1 MLELSG
7 VTLCC
12 LDTANPEL
20 ALRALR
26 CSVSGIR
33 FARTLFL
40 TDRAYDV
47 SGIDVRVVAPLESR
61 EAYSAFVLKTL
72 VEHIDTAHVLLIQ
85 WDGYVINPAA
95 WRTEFLTCDY
105 IGAKWFWHTNQKD
118 ALNDAM
124 RVGNGGFSLRSRK
137 LLIALQD
144 SRVELAGPEDET
156 ICRVFRPLLEREHS
170 IVFGSE
176 ALADAFAFEVA
187 YPIGR
192 PFGFHGLFNFCRV
205 VPPDEIVELT
215 RLFTPEIARSPQ
227 LLQLGRN
234 CMAMGQWRAAA
245 AIFQRILDVDP
256 THAEGAAALAT
267 ASTNAATVPA
277 AGRNDPCPCGSG
289 KRYKHCHGAEGAS
302 AMVGVSV
309 ASEDRLKQALAL
321 HQRGAPGDVAA
332 AEATYR
338 DVLAREPDNALAQ
351 HFLGV
356 IHYQR
361 GELATALPL
370 LERAV
375 AARPG
380 EAEFH
385 NNLGLALAAA
395 DRGTEALAA
404 YRAALSLKPDHA
416 VAWNNLGLAL
426 QARNDVRAAI
436 DAYRHALA
444 LQPDFAHARWN
455 LSLALLLDGQF
466 VEGWREYDARLAL
479 PELGRD
485 RHRFPGP
492 RWDGTAPAGKMLL
505 VYPEQGLGDA
515 LQFARYAT
523 LVAKAGARCVIRCP
537 DVLAPLLATIPG
549 VDEVS
554 RDGEPLPPY
563 AAHLPLLSLPR
574 VLGTTPETIPASV
587 PYIAVSEVKRA
598 AARATL
604 AHAGAAPRIGLC
616 WAGSAAHGNDR
627 NRSLPLAALRPLFA
641 VPGIGWFSLQQGKA
655 AAQIAASPAAERLVP
670 LPADSALVDTAAL
683 IAELDLIIT
692 VDTSIAHLAGA
703 LARPTWVMLPFA
715 PDWRWQLG
723 RDDSPWYPTLRLF
736 RQSHPRDWQSVVAR
750 VQARLEA
757 GALEPR

>member
-47 SGIDVRVVAPLESR
+47 PGIDVRVVAPLESR

-85 WDGYVINPAA
+85 WDGYVINSEA
-95 WRTEFLTCDY
+95 WRDAFLACDY
-105 IGAKWFWHTNQKD
+105 LGAKWFWHTKPQH
-118 ALNDAM
+118 ALHDAM

-137 LLIALQD
+137 LLVALQD
-144 SRVELAGPEDET
+144 PRVELAGPEDVT
-156 ICRVFRPLLEREHS
+156 ICRVFRPLLEREHG

-205 VPPDEIVELT
+205 MPPDEIVELT
-215 RLFTPEIARSPQ
+215 RLFTPAIARSPQ

-234 CMAMGQWRAAA
+234 CMALGQWRAAA
-245 AIFQRILDVDP
+245 AIFRRILDADP
-256 THAEGAAALAT
+256 AHAEAAAALAT
-267 ASTNAATVPA
+267 ASTHAATAPA

-289 KRYKHCHGAEGAS
+289 KRYKHCHGAAGAS
-302 AMVGVSV
+302 AAVAAEV
-309 ASEDRLKQALAL
+309 ASEERLKQALAL
-321 HQRGAPGDVAA
+321 HQRGAPGDTAV

-375 AARPG
+375 VARPG

-395 DRGTEALAA
+395 DRETDAVAA

-426 QARNDVRAAI
+426 QAQNDVHAAI
-436 DAYRHALA
+436 DAFRHALA
-444 LQPDFAHARWN
+444 LEPGFAHARWN
-455 LSLALLLDGQF
+455 LALALLLDGQF
-466 VEGWREYDARLAL
+466 PEGWSEYDARLAL

-492 RWDGTAPAGKMLL
+492 RWDGAAPAGKTLL

-523 LVAKAGARCVIRCP
+523 LLAAAGARCVIRCP
-537 DVLAPLLATIPG
+537 EALAPLFATIPG
-549 VDEVS
+549 VAEVS
-554 RDGEPLPPY
+554 RDGEALPQY
-563 AAHLPLLSLPR
+563 EAHVPLLSLPR
-574 VLGTTPETIPASV
+574 VLGITAETIPATV
-587 PYIAVSEVKRA
+587 PYIAVSDVKRA

-604 AHAGAAPRIGLC
+604 ARAGRAPRIGLC
-616 WAGSAAHGNDR
+616 WAGNAAHGNDR
-627 NRSLPLAALRPLFA
+627 NRSLPLAALAPLFA
-641 VPGIGWFSLQQGKA
+641 APATAWFSLQQGEA
-655 AAQIAASPAAERLVP
+655 AAQIAATPAADHVVP

-703 LARPTWVMLPFA
+703 LARPTWVLLPFA

-723 RDDSPWYPTLRLF
+723 REDNPWYPTLGLF
-736 RQSHPRDWQSVVAR
+736 RQPSPRDWQSVVAR

-757 GALEPR
+757 GKLEP

>member
-26 CSVSGIR
+26 HSTSGIR

-40 TDRAYDV
+40 TDRAYDIPGV
-47 SGIDVRVVAPLESR
+47 DVRVVAPLESR

-72 VEHIDTAHVLLIQ
+72 LKHIDTAHVLLIQ

-95 WRTEFLTCDY
+95 WRDEFLACDY
-105 IGAKWFWHTNQKD
+105 IGAKWFWHTKPQH
-118 ALNDAM
+118 AQHDAM

-137 LLIALQD
+137 LLVALQD
-144 SRVELAGPEDET
+144 PRIELAGPEDET
-156 ICRVFRPLLEREHS
+156 ICRAFRPLLEREHG

-215 RLFTPEIARSPQ
+215 RLFTPAIARSPQ

-234 CMAMGQWRAAA
+234 CMALGQWRAAA
-245 AIFQRILDVDP
+245 AIFRSILDVDP
-256 THAEGAAALAT
+256 AHAEATAALAS
-267 ASTNAATVPA
+267 ASSNAATAPA
-277 AGRNDPCPCGSG
+277 VGRNDPCPCGSG
-289 KRYKHCHGAEGAS
+289 KRYKHCHGATGAS
-302 AMVGVSV
+302 AAV
-309 ASEDRLKQALAL
+309 APAVAPEERLKQALAL
-321 HQRGAPGDVAA
+321 HQRGAPGDTAA

-375 AARPG
+375 AAQPV

-395 DRGTEALAA
+395 DRQADAVAA

-426 QARNDVRAAI
+426 QAQNDVHAAI
-436 DAYRHALA
+436 DAFRHALA
-444 LQPDFAHARWN
+444 LTPDFAHARWN
-455 LSLALLLDGQF
+455 LALALLLDVQF
-466 VEGWREYDARLAL
+466 AEGWREYDARLAL

-492 RWDGTAPAGKMLL
+492 RWDGTVLAGKTLL

-523 LVAKAGARCVIRCP
+523 LVADTGARCVIRCP
-537 DVLAPLLATIPG
+537 DALAPLLATIPG
-549 VDEVS
+549 VAEVR
-554 RDGEPLPPY
+554 RDGEALPQY
-563 AAHLPLLSLPR
+563 EAHLPLLSLPR
-574 VLGTTPETIPASV
+574 VVGTTPDTIPATV
-587 PYIAVSEVKRA
+587 PYLSVSDVKRA

-604 AHAGAAPRIGLC
+604 ARAGTAPRIGLC
-616 WAGSAAHGNDR
+616 WAGNAAHGNDR
-627 NRSLPLAALRPLFA
+627 NRSLPLAAFAALFA
-641 VPGIGWFSLQQGKA
+641 VPGIAWFSLQQGKA
-655 AAQIAASPAAERLVP
+655 AAQLAAIPAADHVVP
-670 LPADSALVDTAAL
+670 LAADTALVDTAAL

-703 LARPTWVMLPFA
+703 LARPAWVLLPFA

-723 RDDSPWYPTLRLF
+723 REDSPWYPTLRLV
-736 RQSHPRDWQSVVAR
+736 RQPRARDWQSVVAR
-750 VQARLEA
+750 VKARLEA
-757 GALEPR
+757 GKFGP

>member
-1 MLELSG
+1 M
-7 VTLCC
+7 
-12 LDTANPEL
+12 
-20 ALRALR
+20 
-26 CSVSGIR
+26 
-33 FARTLFL
+33 
-40 TDRAYDV
+40 
-47 SGIDVRVVAPLESR
+47 
-61 EAYSAFVLKTL
+61 
-72 VEHIDTAHVLLIQ
+72 
-85 WDGYVINPAA
+85 
-95 WRTEFLTCDY
+95 
-105 IGAKWFWHTNQKD
+105 
-118 ALNDAM
+118 
-124 RVGNGGFSLRSRK
+124 
-137 LLIALQD
+137 
-144 SRVELAGPEDET
+144 
-156 ICRVFRPLLEREHS
+156 
-170 IVFGSE
+170 
-176 ALADAFAFEVA
+176 
-187 YPIGR
+187 
-192 PFGFHGLFNFCRV
+192 
-205 VPPDEIVELT
+205 
-215 RLFTPEIARSPQ
+215 
-227 LLQLGRN
+227 
-234 CMAMGQWRAAA
+234 
-245 AIFQRILDVDP
+245 
-256 THAEGAAALAT
+256 
-267 ASTNAATVPA
+267 
-277 AGRNDPCPCGSG
+277 
-289 KRYKHCHGAEGAS
+289 
-302 AMVGVSV
+302 
-309 ASEDRLKQALAL
+309 
-321 HQRGAPGDVAA
+321 
-332 AEATYR
+332 
-338 DVLAREPDNALAQ
+338 LAREPDNALAQ

-395 DRGTEALAA
+395 DRETDALAA

-466 VEGWREYDARLAL
+466 AEGWREYDARLVL

-505 VYPEQGLGDA
+505 LYPEQGLGDA

-523 LVAKAGARCVIRCP
+523 LLAEAGARCVIRCS
-537 DVLAPLLATIPG
+537 DALAPLLATIPG
-549 VDEVS
+549 VAEVS
-554 RDGEPLPPY
+554 RDGEALPPY
-563 AAHLPLLSLPR
+563 QAHLPLLSLPR
-574 VLGTTPETIPASV
+574 VLGTTAETIPATV
-587 PYIAVSEVKRA
+587 PYIAVSEVKRT

-627 NRSLPLAALRPLFA
+627 NRSLPLAALAPLFA
-641 VPGIGWFSLQQGKA
+641 VPGIAWFSLQQGKA
-655 AAQIAASPAAERLVP
+655 AAQIAASPAADRLVP
-670 LPADSALVDTAAL
+670 FPADAALVDTAAL

-703 LARPTWVMLPFA
+703 LARPTWVLLPFA

-736 RQSHPRDWQSVVAR
+736 RQPRPRDWQSVVAR